1 MSKMFSFFP
10 IFSLFLTCCEFHA
23 KNIESSYM
31 KLHFPWMIVVH
42 FKVIF
47 QGKISL
53 EILLILDRI
62 LNNTFSKYIWLFS
75 SLTFNTSLLWILFK
89 IVGLCVTAMCY
100 MKNIKFIF
108 KFSLLLSSQGQNKT
122 TKREATVDL
131 FLQSYAYC
139 KSVVLK
145 LCAAESSGRLVK
157 TQIAGP

>member
-1 MSKMFSFFP
+1 MKMSKKKKKENVKNVF
-10 IFSLFLTCCEFHA
+10 IFSHFPLFLTCCEFHA

-75 SLTFNTSLLWILFK
+75 SLTFNTSLL
-89 IVGLCVTAMCY
+89 
-100 MKNIKFIF
+100 
-108 KFSLLLSSQGQNKT
+108 
-122 TKREATVDL
+122 
-131 FLQSYAYC
+131 
-139 KSVVLK
+139 
-145 LCAAESSGRLVK
+145 
-157 TQIAGP
+157 